1 MLFVGLVPFV
11 IALLLLGISS
21 CDQATVPSDIVGS
34 STIPPG
40 TASSVETELDFPPWH
55 NSYIDGTLVGC
66 QLLPVLCK

>member
-1 MLFVGLVPFV
+1 M
-11 IALLLLGISS
+11 IALLSLGISS

-40 TASSVETELDFPPWH
+40 TGSSVETELEFPPWR

-66 QLLPVLCK
+66 RLLPVPCKKSVSV